1 MSNLIDTIKTKLK
14 ARKSL
19 DDLTTQ
25 VNNLLHPKYGNKM
38 TWDAIRY
45 NLKKGTFDPKSVRK
59 RD

>member
-1 MSNLIDTIKTKLK
+1 MSLIDKITTKLK

-19 DDLTTQ
+19 DNLTTQ
-25 VNNLLHPKYGNKM
+25 VNNLLHPKYGNQI

-45 NLKKGTFDPKSVRK
+45 QLKKGTFDPKSVRK